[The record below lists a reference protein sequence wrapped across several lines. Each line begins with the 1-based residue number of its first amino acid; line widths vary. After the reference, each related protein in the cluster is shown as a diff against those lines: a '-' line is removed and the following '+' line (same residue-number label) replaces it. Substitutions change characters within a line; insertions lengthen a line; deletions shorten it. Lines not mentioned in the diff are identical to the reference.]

1 MQKSLDKYGLL
12 DYNYRANLQKADL
25 IMKKTYS
32 IILSI
37 IMMAVIA
44 FVMIGCGPINT
55 GVKIIDIKLTDEQY
69 AFVIKKGNSDLV
81 NNFNAYLS
89 EIKANGEFDAI
100 VAKYFENKGE
110 KVGVI
115 VNTVNDNDTTTKAN
129 GTFVVATNCPF
140 EPFEY
145 IGDDGKVY
153 GIDIEI
159 AKGYADSKGLSLVVK
174 NIGFDA
180 IFAQVDS
187 EYADIGMAGITVN
200 EERQKLY
207 DFSNTYF
214 NASQKLIVAS
224 DNTDF
229 DDCKTVEDVENVL
242 KTLSGK
248 TLGYQTGTTGNWYVA
263 GDADWGYDGFA
274 NIKAKGYASAQN
286 AIMDLNNGNIYGV
299 VVDEAPAQ
307 AMVNSINK

>member
-1 MQKSLDKYGLL
+1 
-12 DYNYRANLQKADL
+12 
-25 IMKKTYS
+25 MKKTFL
-32 IILSI
+32 IILST
-37 IMMAVIA
+37 IMMTVVA
-44 FVMIGCGPINT
+44 FVMLGCTPVNS
-55 GVKIIDIKLTDEQY
+55 GVKMIDIKLTDEQY
-69 AFVIKKGNSDLV
+69 AFVIKKGNSELV
-81 NNFNAYLS
+81 SDFNAYLS
-89 EIKANGEFDAI
+89 EIKANGQFDTI

-110 KVGVI
+110 KVGVV
-115 VNTVNDNDTTTKAN
+115 VNTVSDNDATAKEN

-140 EPFEY
+140 EPFEF

-159 AKGYADSKGLSLVVK
+159 AKGYAESKGLSLIVK

-180 IFAQVDS
+180 IFSQVDAG
-187 EYADIGMAGITVN
+187 YADIGMAGITVN

-207 DFSNTYF
+207 DFTDTYF

-229 DDCKTVEDVENVL
+229 DNCKTAEDVENVL
-242 KTLSGK
+242 KSLSGK
-248 TLGYQTGTTGNWYVA
+248 TLGYQIGTTGNWYVA
-263 GDADWGYDGFA
+263 GDVDWGYDGFS
-274 NIKAKGYASAQN
+274 NIKAKGYPSAQN
-286 AIMDLNNGNIYGV
+286 AILDLNNGNIYGV